1 MKLQP
6 IFSGEPNQHWGI
18 IFYTYIFFENPPPSP
33 SDESLAGGVLR
44 LRSHTTFQAK
54 SEAGHAARVG
64 EKPRL
69 VRDGTGRTV
78 FCLRQAVGVRLD
90 VFLRIL

>member
-18 IFYTYIFFENPPPSP
+18 IFYTYIFFQNPSP

-54 SEAGHAARVG
+54 SEAGHAVRVG
-64 EKPRL
+64 ETP
-69 VRDGTGRTV
+69 VGSGRDGPD
-78 FCLRQAVGVRLD
+78 GVLFEASRSG
-90 VFLRIL
+90 